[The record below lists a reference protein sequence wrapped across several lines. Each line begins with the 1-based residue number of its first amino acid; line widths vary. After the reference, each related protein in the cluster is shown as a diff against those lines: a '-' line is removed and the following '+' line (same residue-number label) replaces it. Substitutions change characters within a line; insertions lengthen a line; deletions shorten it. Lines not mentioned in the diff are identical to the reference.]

1 MEAKCGTGHG
11 AAKCGVSLPPPT
23 TGGAP
28 FVQRVPWKSQ
38 SIACT
43 GQSTSWIK
51 VILGTGTRCWGEG
64 IGPAGA
70 DREELLNAIA
80 AQHPALVEHYGHI
93 DWPHKRKT
101 KGDND
106 EQNR

>member
-1 MEAKCGTGHG
+1 MEIA
-11 AAKCGVSLPPPT
+11 VNSLHRAIDELDK
-23 TGGAP
+23 GD
-28 FVQRVPWKSQ
+28 F
-38 SIACT
+38 
-43 GQSTSWIK
+43 
-51 VILGTGTRCWGEG
+51 GTGTRCWGEG

-80 AQHPALVEHYGHI
+80 AQHPELVEHYGHI